1 MTDDAD
7 ADAAAAALEHL
18 DLLLF
23 PNDDSNRVLQLRN
36 DDPPLEQQQQVK
48 HAALA
53 DLFTPQWR
61 GITLRLWGAWFGFAF
76 GYYGT
81 LLATTRVFAT
91 TSRGGGN
98 EQDSDDNYIF
108 HNNNDYH
115 SNLSRLLLSQA
126 GKAAVVVREEFDY
139 SAIFISNMAE
149 LVGTTL
155 VILVV
160 DRIGR
165 IPSQVMAYAGAGIL
179 LCLLCTLAGTGA
191 ASRGTLIGLG
201 FGARALEMA
210 ATCVTW
216 VSTAEILT
224 TDVRATGH
232 SAANAVARIG
242 AFLCP
247 FVVERGGNASLV
259 EVGVVMLLV
268 HAVTVLCVC
277 RLPETKGREMGLLV
291 AAEAEEETI
300 ISNNAAQDN
309 DAEGQQH
316 PSAETE
322 RLALTTATE
331 DRGNDDDDDNGVDDA
346 DMAVHNGELS

>member
-1 MTDDAD
+1 
-7 ADAAAAALEHL
+7 L
-18 DLLLF
+18 
-23 PNDDSNRVLQLRN
+23 LQLRN
-36 DDPPLEQQQQVK
+36 DDPPPAEAK

-61 GITLRLWGAWFGFAF
+61 GITLRLWGGWFGFAF

-91 TSRGGGN
+91 TSRGGN
-98 EQDSDDNYIF
+98 KDQDNDDNYTF
-108 HNNNDYH
+108 HSNNNDYH
-115 SNLSRLLLSQA
+115 SSLSRLLLSQT
-126 GKAAVVVREEFDY
+126 GKAGVAREEFDY

-165 IPSQVMAYAGAGIL
+165 IPSQALAYTGAGIL

-277 RLPETKGREMGLLV
+277 RLPETKGREMGLV
-291 AAEAEEETI
+291 VVVEAAEEETI
-300 ISNNAAQDN
+300 MSNNATQDN
-309 DAEGQQH
+309 DVEGQQH

-331 DRGNDDDDDNGVDDA
+331 DWGNDDDVDGVDDA
-346 DMAVHNGELS
+346 DIAVHNGELS